1 MTATA
6 PSQHTRSGHAAS
18 DPAPSDRAGGN
29 PTKWVLIVAEALP
42 PGLAANTAAVLAL
55 TLGRTAPHLFG
66 PDVTDADGR
75 AYPGL
80 TTQPLPVLTADE
92 QALTDLC
99 TRATDQQILAAVVTD
114 AAQQSKTYPDY
125 TARLAATPTAQLAA
139 LGIAVHG
146 PARAVNK
153 ITGHLRLLR

>member
-1 MTATA
+1 MTTTG
-6 PSQHTRSGHAAS
+6 PGGHTDRDRVGSG
-18 DPAPSDRAGGN
+18 
-29 PTKWVLIVAEALP
+29 PTKWVLILAEALP
-42 PGLAANTAAVLAL
+42 AGLAANTAAVLAL

-66 PDVTDADGR
+66 PAANDGDGR

-92 QALTDLC
+92 QALTDLR
-99 TRATDQQILAAVVTD
+99 TRAADQELLAAAVTD
-114 AAQQSKTYPDY
+114 AAQQSKTYTDY
-125 TARLAATPTAQLAA
+125 TVRLAATPTAQLAT

-153 ITGHLRLLR
+153 LTGHLRLLR